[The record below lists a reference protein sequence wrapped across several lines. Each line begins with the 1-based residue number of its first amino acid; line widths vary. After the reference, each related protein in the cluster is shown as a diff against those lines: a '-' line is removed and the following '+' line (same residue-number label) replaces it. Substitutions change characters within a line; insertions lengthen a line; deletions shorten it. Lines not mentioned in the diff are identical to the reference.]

1 VLRSGIETL
10 LSRRAVIGSSLA
22 PQESWLTAQ
31 SGCRMNTVKSIGLS
45 YRPRVDAFVVRTP
58 SE

>member
-1 VLRSGIETL
+1 
-10 LSRRAVIGSSLA
+10 VIGSSLA